1 MLACQAGALWL
12 VRSAMED
19 AAVGLAAVTLLL
31 LAYGLLAHTP
41 LLRRLLGL
49 FVRPS
54 PLSSLRP
61 VLCAQSSRAAACPL
75 RACGCVC
82 ASSQHRERTSPF
94 ARAS

>member
-1 MLACQAGALWL
+1 MLACQVGALGL

-19 AAVGLAAVTLLL
+19 AAVGWAAVTLLL
-31 LAYGLLAHTP
+31 LAYGLLARTP

-49 FVRPS
+49 FVRPSPLSLSPLCVS

-82 ASSQHRERTSPF
+82 AF
-94 ARAS
+94 L